1 MIITKFPKGLPLAE
15 CSKFLLEHYPITD
28 ICDTC
33 AQLLLSQTNKIT
45 VTRQQLMEHFKII
58 GEREDGTEERRG
70 RKSLAE
76 RLAAAKRDRTER
88 VKMIDN
94 SKDTGED

>member
-33 AQLLLSQTNKIT
+33 AQLLLNQTTKIA
-45 VTRQQLMEHFKII
+45 VTRGQFMEHFKII

-70 RKSLAE
+70 RKSLTE
-76 RLAAAKRDRTER
+76 RLAAARVNRAER

-94 SKDTGED
+94 GEE